1 MCPEET
7 HVEPGNTSSDAEEL
21 REIFDAIAGFIK
33 QIKAELKELFMM
45 SFEALNG
52 DKLGEEVAKFYSSL
66 IKKGVPK
73 ELAEKMTMEFFH
85 KRLEAVP
92 DLGKLLSGL
101 KLLGSKKAG
110 TQKQGGIKPG
120 IIPNTSEENKK
131 EREKGEHRDEK

>member
-7 HVEPGNTSSDAEEL
+7 RVEPGNKSSDAEEL

-33 QIKAELKELFMM
+33 QIKTELKELFMV

-52 DKLGEEVAKFYSSL
+52 EKLGEEVARFYNSL
-66 IKKGVPK
+66 VEKGVPK

-92 DLGKLLSGL
+92 DLGKLLSSLKVFSGKKGGVPIKGGL
-101 KLLGSKKAG
+101 EPDIVLHSG
-110 TQKQGGIKPG
+110 
-120 IIPNTSEENKK
+120 K
-131 EREKGEHRDEK
+131 ERKEKREEEEHRKED